1 MQPTGP
7 SRERLDYDQALK
19 RLLTR
24 AHDGVLALLAPE
36 LTWRGERSSELPAVA
51 RRADLVWEVEDPE
64 GARGLLHIEL
74 QTEADDE
81 MGERIADYMI
91 RLWRRDH
98 LPVRS
103 MVIFL
108 RPAAQLPASPF
119 VIPWRGQTSL
129 SCAFDVVKMWEVPA
143 ERVLQT
149 TYYDLWPLA
158 SLMAGA
164 SVERAVAIAEQIAVA
179 PLTQAE
185 RGELTGLLVVV
196 SELRLRRRE
205 VLDALRRNPMI
216 DELVRQSSLFELA
229 MEEGEVK
236 GKLEG
241 ERAMI
246 QLVLEGRFGPLS
258 PELVA
263 ALNAANEAILHEI
276 GMHAATESLE
286 QLRARLDLSQS

>member
-1 MQPTGP
+1 
-7 SRERLDYDQALK
+7 
-19 RLLTR
+19 
-24 AHDGVLALLAPE
+24 
-36 LTWRGERSSELPAVA
+36 LPAVA
-51 RRADLVWEVEDPE
+51 RRADLVWEVESPE

-74 QTEADDE
+74 QTEADDA
-81 MGERIADYMI
+81 MGGRIADYMI

-108 RPAAQLPASPF
+108 RPATKLPSSPF

-129 SCAFDVVKMWEVPA
+129 SCAFDVVKLWEVSA

-196 SELRLRRRE
+196 SEVRLRRRE
-205 VLDALRRNPMI
+205 VLEALRSNPII

-229 MEEGEVK
+229 KEE

-241 ERAMI
+241 KLEGGRAMVRVFL
-246 QLVLEGRFGPLS
+246 QGRFGAPHDDLI
-258 PELVA
+258 A
-263 ALNAANEAILHEI
+263 ALDAADEAMLHEI

-286 QLRARLDLSQS
+286 QLRARLGLS